1 MNIVIKIGRLTADP
15 ELRYTNS
22 GKAVVNFNIATRK
35 KFKQEGRKDADFF
48 KCIAWNKAAEFIT
61 NNVKKGGR
69 IAIAGRSE
77 NNGYENQQGQQVRYD
92 EIIIDDFE
100 IIDFADSSESQ
111 SNSSA
116 SNQQSSFKDTSNTFE
131 NSSQIDIS
139 DDSLPF

>member
-1 MNIVIKIGRLTADP
+1 MNIAIKIGRLTADP
-15 ELRYTNS
+15 ELRYTGS

-35 KFKQEGRKDADFF
+35 KFKQEGQKDADFF
-48 KCIAWNKAAEFIT
+48 KCIAWNKAAEFIA

-69 IAIAGRSE
+69 IAIVGRSE
-77 NNGYENQQGQQVRYD
+77 NKGYENQQGQQVKYD

-100 IIDFADSSESQ
+100 IIDFAN
-111 SNSSA
+111 SNETQA
-116 SNQQSSFKDTSNTFE
+116 NQQQSSFNQSSDTFG